1 MQLIAEAAASKAVEK
16 QSASLRSEM
25 QSVSET
31 SAELMAT
38 KVVAQLQSQMREME
52 TRLRVELSSKIDSSI
67 RENLGM
73 SRDDHVQQHRQIG
86 EAIQGYKSINRII
99 WTNIIK
105 AVGAIGIVGVLGTAA
120 QSEMPVL
127 TPKQID
133 RPISTYQIE
142 GGK

>member
-31 SAELMAT
+31 SAEFMAT

-52 TRLRVELSSKIDSSI
+52 SRLRVELSNKIDSSI
-67 RENLGM
+67 RQNLGM
-73 SRDDHVQQHRQIG
+73 DRDDHVQQHRQIG

-105 AVGAIGIVGVLGTAA
+105 AVGAIGVVGFLGTAA
-120 QSEMPVL
+120 QSDMPAL
-127 TPKQID
+127 TPKQTD

-142 GGK
+142 GDR